1 MALTKHQKLARGIKS
16 LLDDLDAFH
25 LKVAKVSNVLQFHFY
40 ETHLILGRP
49 LITEKALATMMRTHL
64 YALSIFSPN
73 EKVREA
79 VKSAPFIGMVLTP
92 AFYPRS
98 RVCFFPPGVSNV
110 IWHIPWGVKTVLPEE
125 NLKKLDEEKWEAL
138 LYCPSKAEMSEWID
152 WYEKENKANTLTN
165 QLCAVHEYGKEQE
178 PVIRNLHQRSRKH
191 FLQTIEKYLKKV
203 PKVRGR
209 TLEKLGFAPK
219 ETTSVAQAYAQVSHS
234 ITAGKQRHFIDFQ
247 RLWKTQLCQLIFSGV
262 TWSVEKRETLLQE
275 LVSIKQPKQQAPS
288 TSRWKSSDAIEKAR
302 FGKFILHFA
311 DQFVADALNH
321 EIEGEIVLLLWIMVY
336 ISQNGTRSYSIKRLL
351 ELTTANVIE
360 NRFLIDDE
368 EIEHSEGVAIL
379 LKEYIGNQPLK
390 RPQKLFPNLTI
401 DILEDRFRQASEKI
415 LPPGTT
421 PALPEA
427 FLLFPHPHKNVRML
441 PKHLR
446 EQRKNPLPIYHDPIS
461 LQELKRQLVE
471 KSSNLPSQS
480 CCIRF

>member
-16 LLDDLDAFH
+16 LLDALDAFH

-64 YALSIFSPN
+64 YALGIFSPN
-73 EKVREA
+73 EKMREA
-79 VKSAPFIGMVLTP
+79 AKTAPFIGMVLTP

-110 IWHIPWGVKTVLPEE
+110 IWHIPWGVKIVLPEE
-125 NLKKLDEEKWEAL
+125 NLRKLEEEKLEAL
-138 LYCPSKAEMSEWID
+138 LYCASKAEMPEWIV
-152 WYEKENKANTLTN
+152 WYEKDNKANTLAN

-178 PVIRNLHQRSRKH
+178 PVIRNLYQGSHKH
-191 FLQTIEKYLKKV
+191 FLQTIETYLKKV
-203 PKVRGR
+203 PKVRRR

-219 ETTSVAQAYAQVSHS
+219 ENTSVAQAYAQVSHS
-234 ITAGKQRHFIDFQ
+234 ITAGKQRHLIDFQ
-247 RLWKTQLCQLIFSGV
+247 RLWKIQLRKLIFSGV
-262 TWSVEKRETLLQE
+262 TWNVEKQETLLEE
-275 LVSIKQPKQQAPS
+275 LVSTKQSKQQNPS
-288 TSRWKSSDAIEKAR
+288 SSRWKSGHAIDRIK

-311 DQFVADALNH
+311 DQFLADTFRR
-321 EIEGEIVLLLWIMVY
+321 EIEGEIVLLLWVMVY
-336 ISQNGTRSYSIKRLL
+336 ISQNGTRPYSIKRLL

-360 NRFLIDDE
+360 NRLLIDGE
-368 EIEHSEGVAIL
+368 EIEHSEGLAIL
-379 LKEYIGNQPLK
+379 LREYIGEQPLEK
-390 RPQKLFPNLTI
+390 PQKLFPNLNT
-401 DILEDRFRQASEKI
+401 DNLAERFRQASEKI

-446 EQRKNPLPIYHDPIS
+446 EQRKNPPPIYHDPIS
-461 LQELKRQLVE
+461 HQELKRQLIE
-471 KSSNLPSQS
+471 KSSNLP
-480 CCIRF
+480 F